1 MMFLCR
7 WTLTEDESY
16 TTFEAWRTNLMTILA
31 YEEAFTPFL
40 KPDATWGR
48 KTKTSPLRGFHVS
61 DAAQQVTTLVKR
73 TRLLLLARVTALP
86 FIGYVIHKHSPST
99 RNKVC
104 AVPRTAYIT
113 SFLLWNLQDMCLRLH
128 I

>member
-1 MMFLCR
+1 VNSVLGFEGLFFLWSTVDLGIHNGCNFQNNP
-7 WTLTEDESY
+7 TIY
-16 TTFEAWRTNLMTILA
+16 TM
-31 YEEAFTPFL
+31 
-40 KPDATWGR
+40 
-48 KTKTSPLRGFHVS
+48 
-61 DAAQQVTTLVKR
+61 KR

-99 RNKVC
+99 GNKVC